1 MVAFRLCSALF
12 AFGLAVSCREVSL
25 EICPVLVVGWQ
36 VEPVVAVV
44 VVCACFVYDGIRSID
59 KLVVG
64 ESSVAGLGVGLNF
77 LDSAVERLN
86 GLIWVPLFIEAF
98 SIGSEVDGCD
108 VSEFIEEILDED
120 VDGDVFVSDVVVVV
134 RI

>member
-1 MVAFRLCSALF
+1 M
-12 AFGLAVSCREVSL
+12 
-25 EICPVLVVGWQ
+25 
-36 VEPVVAVV
+36 
-44 VVCACFVYDGIRSID
+44 
-59 KLVVG
+59 VG

-86 GLIWVPLFIEAF
+86 WLIWVPLFIEAF

-120 VDGDVFVSDVVVVV
+120 VDGDVFVSDVVVMVGF
-134 RI
+134 